1 MMTLMTALALASAAD
16 APAGPTPPR
25 AIDGGDRWLLT
36 SDWPRAAL
44 AERRTGIAV
53 VRLAINRSGEVDE
66 CAIVVSSGHADLDAR
81 TCEAMAVRGRFEPAR
96 DARGN
101 RVRGEVLHRVNW
113 ALPRGR

>member
-1 MMTLMTALALASAAD
+1 MFSLLAAIAFAASAETPMQAS
-16 APAGPTPPR
+16 PPR
-25 AIDGGDRWLLT
+25 AIDGGERWLLT

-44 AERRTGIAV
+44 AERRSGIAV

-81 TCEAMAVRGRFEPAR
+81 TCEAVAVRGRFEPAR

-113 ALPRGR
+113 TLPQR